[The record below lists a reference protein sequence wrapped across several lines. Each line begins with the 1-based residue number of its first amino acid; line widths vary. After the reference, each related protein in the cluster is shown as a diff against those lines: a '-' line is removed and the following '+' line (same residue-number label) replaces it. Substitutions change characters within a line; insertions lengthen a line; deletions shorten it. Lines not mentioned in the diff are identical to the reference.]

1 MIRQRIMVVCVLTFM
16 LITQGAV
23 PLVGADDEPRFA
35 VSTLSVA
42 DELLDIVDEDLNA
55 DGLKD
60 IFIVHRKGLRPEQT
74 RWVSVFWQSREG
86 SFATGADQ
94 SWEIDTAATI
104 LDTGDVTGDGRKE
117 ICYLTGNE
125 VRYYPLGAQ
134 AYSDESRSLF
144 AADPLTVYPARNTI
158 PLINFVRDWND
169 DGRDEV
175 GIFQF
180 SGLAIHTPD
189 SSGQFS
195 SDDKITV
202 ELKTGMDRVGND
214 ESDDD
219 LYTAG
224 LSAQFTFPNIQLV
237 DYDNDGLKDLI
248 AITDE
253 RVMVYR
259 QTAEGKFIG
268 QPNADNLFDVL
279 TQQEKLE
286 RLANVETVVHD
297 LNADGYADAIVTKQ
311 TSKGLSNFRGV
322 INVFWGTDSGYAA
335 VPDQAIISEGTASAS
350 VFIRDVNGDDRRD
363 LILPSVK
370 ISVTSIIRWL
380 LTRNIPVNFNIF
392 LLQDNNR
399 FSDNPDFTKEVKFKI
414 DWSGEQDTQAMDLA
428 GDYNGDKRKDFVFA
442 TDEDELSVYLGIE
455 DDDRLFSKKPIAKVE
470 ANAFGELSSPDL
482 NGDGFADM
490 IIFYPQSKERKG
502 MVQVL
507 MNLSNWE

>member
-1 MIRQRIMVVCVLTFM
+1 MMRQRTVLVIGLFA
-16 LITQGAV
+16 I
-23 PLVGADDEPRFA
+23 LVSSLAATATGDDDPRFS

-42 DELLDIVDEDLNA
+42 DELLDIVYEDLNT
-55 DGLKD
+55 DGRKD
-60 IFIVHRKGLRPEQT
+60 IFIVHRKGLHPEQT

-104 LDTGDVTGDGRKE
+104 LDIGDVTGDDRKE
-117 ICYLTGNE
+117 ICYLTADE
-125 VRYYPLGAQ
+125 VRYYPLTSQ
-134 AYSDESRSLF
+134 EYVPESVSLF
-144 AADPLTVYPARNTI
+144 PAQPLTVYPARNTI

-169 DGRDEV
+169 DGRDEI

-189 SSGQFS
+189 SAGHFS
-195 SDDKITV
+195 AEDKILV
-202 ELKTGMDRVGND
+202 ELKTGMDRVGNE
-214 ESDDD
+214 ESEDG

-224 LSAQFTFPNIQLV
+224 LSARFTFPNIQLV

-248 AITDE
+248 AVTDE
-253 RVMVYR
+253 RVAVYR
-259 QTAEGKFIG
+259 QSVDGRFVG

-279 TQQEKLE
+279 TQHEKVE
-286 RLANVETVVHD
+286 RLAEVNTVVHD
-297 LNADGYADAIVTKQ
+297 LNADGFADAIVTKQ

-322 INVFWGTDSGYAA
+322 INVFWGTDSGYAT
-335 VPDQAIISEGTASAS
+335 VPDQAIISEGTASSS

-370 ISVTSIIRWL
+370 ISITSIIRWL

-392 LLQDNNR
+392 LLRDDSR
-399 FSDNPDFTKEVKFKI
+399 FSDRPDFTKEVKFKI

-442 TDEDELSVYLGIE
+442 TDEDKLSVYLGIE
-455 DDDRLFSKKPIAKVE
+455 DDDRLFSKRPITKVE

-490 IIFYPQSKERKG
+490 IIYYPQSKERKG

-507 MNLSNWE
+507 MNLGNWE